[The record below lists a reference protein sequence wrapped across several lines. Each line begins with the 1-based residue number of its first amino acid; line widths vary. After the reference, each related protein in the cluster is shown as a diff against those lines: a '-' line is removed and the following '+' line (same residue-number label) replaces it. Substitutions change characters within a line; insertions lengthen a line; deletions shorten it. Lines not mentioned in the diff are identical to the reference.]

1 MAGQRL
7 TGNHFVLQRWAE
19 DGLWHWELHRGNSP
33 RGPIA
38 QSSQGYASRSAAKR
52 SIASAC
58 KAFGGAAHVEV
69 SGDLYSGLNETLASI
84 RIDERTSL
92 RPK

>member
-1 MAGQRL
+1 MKGD
-7 TGNHFVLQRWAE
+7 HFVLQRWEE
-19 DGLWHWELHRGNSP
+19 DGLWHWELHKGYSP
-33 RGPIA
+33 RGAIA
-38 QSSQGYASRSAAKR
+38 RSGQGYTSRSAAKR

-58 KAFGGAAHVEV
+58 IAARGASFHVKV
-69 SGDLYSGLNETLASI
+69 FNLYSDLSETLAGI